1 MGGSG
6 SSGGRVPAG
15 PRGRETDPCDLRFQ
29 TALFSP
35 IPSVVDELSV
45 GDRLLV
51 RLIGQ
56 GQPQSVAA
64 LTHDSQQ
71 VAGTII
77 AVEQFAD
84 LINCLALHDYE
95 AEVTAI
101 SESNVTVVVERVQQ

>member
-6 SSGGRVPAG
+6 SSGSRTPAG

-35 IPSVVDELSV
+35 IPSVVDGLSV
-45 GDRLLV
+45 GDRLMV
-51 RLIGQ
+51 RLIEQ
-56 GQPQSVAA
+56 GESQSVAA
-64 LTHDSQQ
+64 LTRTTQQ

-77 AVEQFAD
+77 AVGQIGD
-84 LINCLALHDYE
+84 LVNCLALHDYE

-101 SESNVTVVVERVQQ
+101 SESNVTVVVERVLQ